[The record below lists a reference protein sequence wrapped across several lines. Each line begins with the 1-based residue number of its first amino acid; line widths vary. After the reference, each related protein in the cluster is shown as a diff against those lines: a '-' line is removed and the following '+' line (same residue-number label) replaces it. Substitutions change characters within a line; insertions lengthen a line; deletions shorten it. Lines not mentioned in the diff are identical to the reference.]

1 MLRYAE
7 EASGIGLYFMFM
19 MSSPASSRGKGY
31 PVWRPNVD
39 LSGNR

>member
-7 EASGIGLYFMFM
+7 EARGIVLYFMFM
-19 MSSPASSRGKGY
+19 MCSPSSSRGKGY
-31 PVWRPNVD
+31 PVSRPDVD